1 MSRIRANT
9 ITNQNA
15 NGAPNFPDGLTVSGI
30 VTATVSS
37 STLGSL
43 SVTGDATVGGT
54 LGIGGTLTYED
65 VTNIDSVGLV
75 TARSGIKIGPTA
87 GVAATIFSDGS
98 INTTGIITAT
108 TVKVGSAVS
117 MTDGA
122 VSATRFHGNGAQLT
136 GIVSGI
142 LQVKQVRFTG
152 TQATTSSYANISG
165 LSITMTPTNVN
176 TQMLVIMS
184 LATYHANGNSQLAA
198 RIDGAG
204 GYESGDMWSPGS
216 GVAGNITQFILD
228 DHNSTSAQTYTAQFK
243 HEAGGGDLNKD
254 YNGSN
259 NGISTFTVIEIDS
272 SVIV

>member
-1 MSRIRANT
+1 MSIIRADSIKNRGG
-9 ITNQNA
+9 
-15 NGAPNFPDGLTVSGI
+15 NGAPDFPNGLTVTGV
-30 VTATVSS
+30 VT
-37 STLGSL
+37 STTLNANITGDL
-43 SVTGDATVGGT
+43 TVTGNVGV
-54 LGIGGTLTYED
+54 GGTLTYED
-65 VTNIDSVGLV
+65 VTNVDSIGIV

-184 LATYHANGNSQLAA
+184 LATYHSSSNSQLAA

-243 HEAGGGDLNKD
+243 HESGGGDLNKD